1 MGLRCGP
8 RCSLTRRKSTCQ
20 NQEKYCVKENQKFKK
35 IKIYAGSSA
44 RRHGG
49 KHLECRQA
57 RERLGHREA
66 PFVVEGVVLKVELG
80 ERRQAGKGGSDD
92 KTALI
97 AQARVAAN
105 MQVKTRLKR
114 LK

>member
-1 MGLRCGP
+1 M
-8 RCSLTRRKSTCQ
+8 
-20 NQEKYCVKENQKFKK
+20 
-35 IKIYAGSSA
+35 
-44 RRHGG
+44 
-49 KHLECRQA
+49 
-57 RERLGHREA
+57 
-66 PFVVEGVVLKVELG
+66 KVELG